1 MSLFQMSVAGGVLI
15 LFIVVIRALAIH
27 RLPKTT
33 FLALWMIA
41 ALRLL
46 LPFSIPLPFNIHIG
60 LDVFSD
66 VVQELPSGNIGS
78 PLPGENLPSYDT
90 GAAAP
95 SPATEHISTFEILWL
110 VGVLLLAL
118 YFFISYFRS
127 MQKFRMSIPD
137 NTPYIREWLTTHQIT
152 RSIEAR
158 SSDLI
163 SSPLTYGILH
173 PVILLPKKLDR
184 NDQAA
189 LKYVLT
195 HEYVHIRR
203 FDAIT
208 KLLFAAVLCIHWFN
222 PLAWVLYVLANR
234 DVELSCDAWVIR
246 MMGAKNRSSYALMLI
261 KMEERRN
268 GMSALYSH
276 FGKNAIS
283 ERIEAI
289 MKFKKTS
296 TIACALALV
305 LVVGATTAFANSD
318 VNHENTDTAQFVG
331 YTRNLGNGTEYS
343 VDNGETWISEEKYN
357 ELYPQLD
364 IVYWTYE
371 EYKEY
376 LEEQI
381 PVWQSLIGAKYK
393 NVKGEWVEW
402 TQETV
407 YQCIAQAEEELEAI
421 KNGAL
426 VSRTI
431 DGVNDPNFSITINNL
446 NSDVDVTYTTT
457 IIDQKGQEINLGSF
471 STEEERLTAVQ
482 DYCDE
487 QIRLGNMTKEYA
499 ENLINDFQ

>member
-46 LPFSIPLPFNIHIG
+46 LPLSIPMPFKIHID

-66 VVQELPSGNIGS
+66 VVQKLPSGNIGF
-78 PLPGENLPSYDT
+78 PIPGESRHAYDT
-90 GAAAP
+90 GAVVS
-95 SPATEHISTFEILWL
+95 SPAAERISIFVILWL

-118 YFFISYFRS
+118 YFSISYLRS
-127 MQKFRMSIPD
+127 MRKFRMSIPD
-137 NTPYIREWLTTHQIT
+137 NTPYIQNWLTAHQIS
-152 RSIEAR
+152 RPLAVR

-189 LKYVLT
+189 LQYVLT

-208 KLLFAAVLCIHWFN
+208 KILFAAVLCIHWFN
-222 PLAWVLYVLANR
+222 PLVWGMYVLANR
-234 DVELSCDAWVIR
+234 DTELSCDAWVIR
-246 MMGAKNRSSYALMLI
+246 MTGVKNRSSYALMLI
-261 KMEERRN
+261 KMEEKRS

-296 TIACALALV
+296 IWACILALALIA
-305 LVVGATTAFANSD
+305 GATTAFAAARTDDNMELMGLGFSTAEVGDMEAVEIGNTTLVQRVGEEGNQADNRVTNIEDMAHMD
-318 VNHENTDTAQFVG
+318 VNGTTQNAQ
-331 YTRNLGNGTEYS
+331 S
-343 VDNGETWISEEKYN
+343 M
-357 ELYPQLD
+357 D
-364 IVYWTYE
+364 IT
-371 EYKEY
+371 
-376 LEEQI
+376 
-381 PVWQSLIGAKYK
+381 
-393 NVKGEWVEW
+393 
-402 TQETV
+402 
-407 YQCIAQAEEELEAI
+407 
-421 KNGAL
+421 L
-426 VSRTI
+426 VSVSHDDESKFT
-431 DGVNDPNFSITINNL
+431 PEEWA
-446 NSDVDVTYTTT
+446 
-457 IIDQKGQEINLGSF
+457 EILK
-471 STEEERLTAVQ
+471 Q
-482 DYCDE
+482 IE
-487 QIRLGNMTKEYA
+487 QGTVHWE
-499 ENLINDFQ
+499 D

>member
-46 LPFSIPLPFNIHIG
+46 LPLSIPMPFKIHID

-66 VVQELPSGNIGS
+66 VVQKLPSGNIGF
-78 PLPGENLPSYDT
+78 PIPGESRHAYDT
-90 GAAAP
+90 GAVVS
-95 SPATEHISTFEILWL
+95 SPAAERISIFVILWL

-118 YFFISYFRS
+118 YFSISYLRS
-127 MQKFRMSIPD
+127 MRKFRMSVPD
-137 NTPYIREWLTTHQIT
+137 NTPYIREWLNAHQIV
-152 RSIEAR
+152 RPIEVR

-189 LKYVLT
+189 LQYVLT

-208 KLLFAAVLCIHWFN
+208 KILFAAVLCIHWFN
-222 PLAWVLYVLANR
+222 PLVWVMYVLANR
-234 DVELSCDAWVIR
+234 DIELSCDAWVIR
-246 MMGAKNRSSYALMLI
+246 MMGEKNRSSYALMLI
-261 KMEERRN
+261 KMEEKRS

-296 TIACALALV
+296 IWACILALALIA
-305 LVVGATTAFANSD
+305 GATTAFAAARTDDNMELMGLGFSTAEVGDMEAVEIGNTTLVQRVGEEGNQADNRVTNIEDMAHMD
-318 VNHENTDTAQFVG
+318 VNGTTQNAQ
-331 YTRNLGNGTEYS
+331 S
-343 VDNGETWISEEKYN
+343 M
-357 ELYPQLD
+357 D
-364 IVYWTYE
+364 IT
-371 EYKEY
+371 
-376 LEEQI
+376 
-381 PVWQSLIGAKYK
+381 
-393 NVKGEWVEW
+393 
-402 TQETV
+402 
-407 YQCIAQAEEELEAI
+407 
-421 KNGAL
+421 L
-426 VSRTI
+426 VSVSHDDESKFT
-431 DGVNDPNFSITINNL
+431 PEEWA
-446 NSDVDVTYTTT
+446 
-457 IIDQKGQEINLGSF
+457 EILK
-471 STEEERLTAVQ
+471 Q
-482 DYCDE
+482 IE
-487 QIRLGNMTKEYA
+487 QGTVHWE
-499 ENLINDFQ
+499 D

>member
-46 LPFSIPLPFNIHIG
+46 LPFSIPLTFNIHIG

-66 VVQELPSGNIGS
+66 VVQELPSGNIAS
-78 PLPGENLPSYDT
+78 TLPGDSPPSYDIGT
-90 GAAAP
+90 AVP

-110 VGVLLLAL
+110 VGVLLLAI
-118 YFFISYFRS
+118 YFSISYFRS
-127 MQKFRMSIPD
+127 MRKFRMSIPD
-137 NTPYIREWLTTHQIT
+137 NTPYIQNWLTAHQIS
-152 RSIEAR
+152 RPLAVR

-184 NDQAA
+184 NDQVA

-208 KLLFAAVLCIHWFN
+208 KILFAAVLCIHWFN
-222 PLAWVLYVLANR
+222 PFVWVMYVLANR
-234 DVELSCDAWVIR
+234 DMELSCDAWVIR

-261 KMEERRN
+261 KMEEKRS

-296 TIACALALV
+296 ILACAFALV
-305 LVVGATTAFANSD
+305 LVVGATTAFATSSGAWQEFD
-318 VNHENTDTAQFVG
+318 LEDL
-331 YTRNLGNGTEYS
+331 NLTEGDIGTETDSMKIIDPTSTQAQIKDTDEMNLTEGKVGTESSGMKIIDTSNTQGQIMDIDDLNLVEGDVGTENGNLKMFEYTPEEWNDIQQKI
-343 VDNGETWISEEKYN
+343 DNGEI
-357 ELYPQLD
+357 
-364 IVYWTYE
+364 
-371 EYKEY
+371 
-376 LEEQI
+376 
-381 PVWQSLIGAKYK
+381 VWQH
-393 NVKGEWVEW
+393 
-402 TQETV
+402 
-407 YQCIAQAEEELEAI
+407 
-421 KNGAL
+421 
-426 VSRTI
+426 
-431 DGVNDPNFSITINNL
+431 
-446 NSDVDVTYTTT
+446 
-457 IIDQKGQEINLGSF
+457 
-471 STEEERLTAVQ
+471 
-482 DYCDE
+482 
-487 QIRLGNMTKEYA
+487 
-499 ENLINDFQ
+499 

>member
-46 LPFSIPLPFNIHIG
+46 LPFSIPLTFNIHIG

-66 VVQELPSGNIGS
+66 VVQELPSGNIAS
-78 PLPGENLPSYDT
+78 TLPGDSPPSYDIGT
-90 GAAAP
+90 AVP

-110 VGVLLLAL
+110 VGVLLLAI
-118 YFFISYFRS
+118 YFSISYFRS
-127 MQKFRMSIPD
+127 MRKFRMSIPD
-137 NTPYIREWLTTHQIT
+137 NTPYIQNWLTAHQIS
-152 RSIEAR
+152 RPLAVR

-184 NDQAA
+184 NDQVA

-208 KLLFAAVLCIHWFN
+208 KSLFAAVLCIHWFN
-222 PLAWVLYVLANR
+222 PFVWVMYVLANR
-234 DVELSCDAWVIR
+234 DMELSCDAWVIR

-268 GMSALYSH
+268 GMSALCSH

-296 TIACALALV
+296 ILACAFALV
-305 LVVGATTAFANSD
+305 LVVGATTAFATSTGAWREFD
-318 VNHENTDTAQFVG
+318 LDDL
-331 YTRNLGNGTEYS
+331 NLTEGHTGTETDNMKIVDSEDIPDQVKDLDQFDLTEGQVGTQSNGMKMIDPSDTRGQILDTDDLNLVEGNVGTETSSMKMFEYTPEEWNDIQQKI
-343 VDNGETWISEEKYN
+343 DNGE
-357 ELYPQLD
+357 L
-364 IVYWTYE
+364 
-371 EYKEY
+371 
-376 LEEQI
+376 
-381 PVWQSLIGAKYK
+381 VWQY
-393 NVKGEWVEW
+393 
-402 TQETV
+402 
-407 YQCIAQAEEELEAI
+407 
-421 KNGAL
+421 
-426 VSRTI
+426 
-431 DGVNDPNFSITINNL
+431 
-446 NSDVDVTYTTT
+446 
-457 IIDQKGQEINLGSF
+457 
-471 STEEERLTAVQ
+471 
-482 DYCDE
+482 
-487 QIRLGNMTKEYA
+487 
-499 ENLINDFQ
+499 

>member
-15 LFIVVIRALAIH
+15 LFIVLIRALAIH

-66 VVQELPSGNIGS
+66 VVQELPSGNIAS
-78 PLPGENLPSYDT
+78 TLPGDSPPSYDIGT
-90 GAAAP
+90 AVP

-110 VGVLLLAL
+110 VGVLLLAI
-118 YFFISYFRS
+118 YFSISYFRS
-127 MQKFRMSIPD
+127 MRKFRMSIPD
-137 NTPYIREWLTTHQIT
+137 NTPYIQNWLTAHQIS
-152 RSIEAR
+152 RPLAVR

-189 LKYVLT
+189 LQYVLT

-208 KLLFAAVLCIHWFN
+208 KILFAAVLCIHWFN
-222 PLAWVLYVLANR
+222 PLVWGMYVLANR
-234 DVELSCDAWVIR
+234 DTELSCDAWVIR
-246 MMGAKNRSSYALMLI
+246 MTGVKNRSSYALMLI

-268 GMSALYSH
+268 GMSALWNH

-296 TIACALALV
+296 IWACILALALIA
-305 LVVGATTAFANSD
+305 GATTAFAAARTDDNMELMGLGFSTAEVGDMEAVEIGNTTLVQRVGEEGNQADNRVTNIEDMAHMD
-318 VNHENTDTAQFVG
+318 VNGTTQNAQ
-331 YTRNLGNGTEYS
+331 S
-343 VDNGETWISEEKYN
+343 M
-357 ELYPQLD
+357 D
-364 IVYWTYE
+364 IT
-371 EYKEY
+371 
-376 LEEQI
+376 
-381 PVWQSLIGAKYK
+381 
-393 NVKGEWVEW
+393 
-402 TQETV
+402 
-407 YQCIAQAEEELEAI
+407 
-421 KNGAL
+421 L
-426 VSRTI
+426 VSVSHDDESKFT
-431 DGVNDPNFSITINNL
+431 PEEWA
-446 NSDVDVTYTTT
+446 
-457 IIDQKGQEINLGSF
+457 EILK
-471 STEEERLTAVQ
+471 Q
-482 DYCDE
+482 IE
-487 QIRLGNMTKEYA
+487 QGTVHWE
-499 ENLINDFQ
+499 D

>member
-46 LPFSIPLPFNIHIG
+46 LPLSIPMPFKIHID

-66 VVQELPSGNIGS
+66 VVQKLPSGNIGF
-78 PLPGENLPSYDT
+78 PIPGESRHAYDT
-90 GAAAP
+90 GAVVS
-95 SPATEHISTFEILWL
+95 SPAAERISIFVILWL

-118 YFFISYFRS
+118 YFSISYLRS
-127 MQKFRMSIPD
+127 MRKFRMSVPD
-137 NTPYIREWLTTHQIT
+137 NTPYIREWLNAHQIV
-152 RSIEAR
+152 RPIEVR

-208 KLLFAAVLCIHWFN
+208 KILFAAVLCIHWFN
-222 PLAWVLYVLANR
+222 PFVWVMYVLANR
-234 DVELSCDAWVIR
+234 DMELSCDAWVIR
-246 MMGAKNRSSYALMLI
+246 MMGEKNRSSYALMLI
-261 KMEERRN
+261 KMEERRS

-296 TIACALALV
+296 ILACTLALALIA
-305 LVVGATTAFANSD
+305 GATTAFAAARTDDNMELMGLGFSTAEVGDMEAVEIGNTTLVQRVGEEGNQADNRVTNIEDMAHMD
-318 VNHENTDTAQFVG
+318 VNGTTQNAQ
-331 YTRNLGNGTEYS
+331 S
-343 VDNGETWISEEKYN
+343 M
-357 ELYPQLD
+357 D
-364 IVYWTYE
+364 IT
-371 EYKEY
+371 
-376 LEEQI
+376 
-381 PVWQSLIGAKYK
+381 
-393 NVKGEWVEW
+393 
-402 TQETV
+402 
-407 YQCIAQAEEELEAI
+407 
-421 KNGAL
+421 L
-426 VSRTI
+426 VSVSHDDESKFT
-431 DGVNDPNFSITINNL
+431 PEEWA
-446 NSDVDVTYTTT
+446 
-457 IIDQKGQEINLGSF
+457 EILK
-471 STEEERLTAVQ
+471 Q
-482 DYCDE
+482 IE
-487 QIRLGNMTKEYA
+487 QGTVHWE
-499 ENLINDFQ
+499 D

>member
-60 LDVFSD
+60 LDIFSD
-66 VVQELPSGNIGS
+66 VVQELPSGNIAS
-78 PLPGENLPSYDT
+78 TLPGDSPPSYDIGT
-90 GAAAP
+90 AVP

-110 VGVLLLAL
+110 VGVLLLAI
-118 YFFISYFRS
+118 YFSISYFRS
-127 MQKFRMSIPD
+127 MRKFRMSIPD
-137 NTPYIREWLTTHQIT
+137 NTPYIQNWLTAHQIS
-152 RSIEAR
+152 RPLAVR

-208 KLLFAAVLCIHWFN
+208 KILFAAVLCIHWFN
-222 PLAWVLYVLANR
+222 PLVWVMYVLANR
-234 DVELSCDAWVIR
+234 DMELSCDAWVIR
-246 MMGAKNRSSYALMLI
+246 MLGEKNRSSYALMLI

-268 GMSALYSH
+268 GMSALCSH
-276 FGKNAIS
+276 LGKNAIS

-296 TIACALALV
+296 ILACAFALV
-305 LVVGATTAFANSD
+305 LVVGATTAFATSTGAWQEFD
-318 VNHENTDTAQFVG
+318 LEDL
-331 YTRNLGNGTEYS
+331 NLTEGHSGTETDNMKIVDSEDIPDQVKDLDQFDLTEGQVGTQSNGMKMIDPSDTRGQILDTDDLNLVEGNVGTETSSMKMFEYTPEEWNDIQQKI
-343 VDNGETWISEEKYN
+343 DNGE
-357 ELYPQLD
+357 L
-364 IVYWTYE
+364 
-371 EYKEY
+371 
-376 LEEQI
+376 
-381 PVWQSLIGAKYK
+381 VWQY
-393 NVKGEWVEW
+393 
-402 TQETV
+402 
-407 YQCIAQAEEELEAI
+407 
-421 KNGAL
+421 
-426 VSRTI
+426 
-431 DGVNDPNFSITINNL
+431 
-446 NSDVDVTYTTT
+446 
-457 IIDQKGQEINLGSF
+457 
-471 STEEERLTAVQ
+471 
-482 DYCDE
+482 
-487 QIRLGNMTKEYA
+487 
-499 ENLINDFQ
+499 

>member
-66 VVQELPSGNIGS
+66 VVQELPSGNIAS
-78 PLPGENLPSYDT
+78 TLPGDSPPSYDIGT
-90 GAAAP
+90 AVP

-110 VGVLLLAL
+110 VGVLLLAI
-118 YFFISYFRS
+118 YFSISYFRS
-127 MQKFRMSIPD
+127 MRKFRMSIPD
-137 NTPYIREWLTTHQIT
+137 NTPYIQNWLTAHQIS
-152 RSIEAR
+152 RPLAVR

-184 NDQAA
+184 NDQVA

-208 KLLFAAVLCIHWFN
+208 KILFAAVLCIHWFN
-222 PLAWVLYVLANR
+222 PFVWVMYVLANR
-234 DVELSCDAWVIR
+234 DIELSCDAWVIR
-246 MMGAKNRSSYALMLI
+246 MMGEKKRSSYALMLI

-268 GMSALYSH
+268 GMSALCSH

-296 TIACALALV
+296 ILACAFALV
-305 LVVGATTAFANSD
+305 LVVGATTAFATSSGAWQEFD
-318 VNHENTDTAQFVG
+318 LDDL
-331 YTRNLGNGTEYS
+331 NLTEGHTGTETDNMKIVDSEGIPDQVKDLDQFNLTEGQVGTQSNGMKMIDPSDTRGQILDTDDLDLVEGNVGTENSSMKMFEYTPEEWNDIQQKI
-343 VDNGETWISEEKYN
+343 DNGEI
-357 ELYPQLD
+357 
-364 IVYWTYE
+364 
-371 EYKEY
+371 
-376 LEEQI
+376 
-381 PVWQSLIGAKYK
+381 VWQH
-393 NVKGEWVEW
+393 
-402 TQETV
+402 
-407 YQCIAQAEEELEAI
+407 
-421 KNGAL
+421 
-426 VSRTI
+426 
-431 DGVNDPNFSITINNL
+431 
-446 NSDVDVTYTTT
+446 
-457 IIDQKGQEINLGSF
+457 
-471 STEEERLTAVQ
+471 
-482 DYCDE
+482 
-487 QIRLGNMTKEYA
+487 
-499 ENLINDFQ
+499 

>member
-46 LPFSIPLPFNIHIG
+46 LPFSIPLTFNIHIG

-66 VVQELPSGNIGS
+66 VVQELPSGNIAS
-78 PLPGENLPSYDT
+78 TLPGDSPPSYDIGT
-90 GAAAP
+90 AVP

-110 VGVLLLAL
+110 VGVLLLAI
-118 YFFISYFRS
+118 YFSISYFRS
-127 MQKFRMSIPD
+127 MRKFRMSIPD
-137 NTPYIREWLTTHQIT
+137 NTPYIQNWLTAHQIS
-152 RSIEAR
+152 RPLAVR

-184 NDQAA
+184 NDQVA

-208 KLLFAAVLCIHWFN
+208 KILFAAVLCIHWFN
-222 PLAWVLYVLANR
+222 PFVWVMYVLANR
-234 DVELSCDAWVIR
+234 DIELSCDAWVIR
-246 MMGAKNRSSYALMLI
+246 MMGEKNRSSYALMLI
-261 KMEERRN
+261 KMEEKRS

-296 TIACALALV
+296 ILACAFALV
-305 LVVGATTAFANSD
+305 LVVGATTAFATSSGAWQEFD
-318 VNHENTDTAQFVG
+318 LDDL
-331 YTRNLGNGTEYS
+331 NLTEGHTGTETDNMKI
-343 VDNGETWISEEKYN
+343 VDSEGIPDQVKDLDQFDLTEGQVGTQSNGMKMIDPSDTRGQILDTDDLDLVEGNVGTETSSMKMFEYTPEEWNDIQQKIDNSE
-357 ELYPQLD
+357 L
-364 IVYWTYE
+364 
-371 EYKEY
+371 
-376 LEEQI
+376 
-381 PVWQSLIGAKYK
+381 VWQY
-393 NVKGEWVEW
+393 
-402 TQETV
+402 
-407 YQCIAQAEEELEAI
+407 
-421 KNGAL
+421 
-426 VSRTI
+426 
-431 DGVNDPNFSITINNL
+431 
-446 NSDVDVTYTTT
+446 
-457 IIDQKGQEINLGSF
+457 
-471 STEEERLTAVQ
+471 
-482 DYCDE
+482 
-487 QIRLGNMTKEYA
+487 
-499 ENLINDFQ
+499 

>member
-46 LPFSIPLPFNIHIG
+46 LPLSIPMPFKIHID

-66 VVQELPSGNIGS
+66 VVQKLPSGNIGF
-78 PLPGENLPSYDT
+78 PIPGESRHAYDT
-90 GAAAP
+90 GAVVS
-95 SPATEHISTFEILWL
+95 SPAAERISIFVILWL

-118 YFFISYFRS
+118 YFSISYLRS
-127 MQKFRMSIPD
+127 MRKFRMSVPD
-137 NTPYIREWLTTHQIT
+137 NTPYIREWLNAHQIV
-152 RSIEAR
+152 RPIEVR

-189 LKYVLT
+189 LQYVLT

-208 KLLFAAVLCIHWFN
+208 KILFAAMLCIHWFN
-222 PLAWVLYVLANR
+222 PLVWGMYVLANR
-234 DVELSCDAWVIR
+234 DTELSCDAWVIR
-246 MMGAKNRSSYALMLI
+246 MTGVKNRSSYALMLI

-268 GMSALYSH
+268 GMSALWNH

-296 TIACALALV
+296 IWACILALALIA
-305 LVVGATTAFANSD
+305 GATTAFAAARTDDNMELMGLGFSTAEVGDMEAVEIGNTTLVQRVGEEGNQADNRVTNIEDMAHMD
-318 VNHENTDTAQFVG
+318 VNGTTQNAQ
-331 YTRNLGNGTEYS
+331 S
-343 VDNGETWISEEKYN
+343 M
-357 ELYPQLD
+357 D
-364 IVYWTYE
+364 IT
-371 EYKEY
+371 
-376 LEEQI
+376 
-381 PVWQSLIGAKYK
+381 
-393 NVKGEWVEW
+393 
-402 TQETV
+402 
-407 YQCIAQAEEELEAI
+407 
-421 KNGAL
+421 L
-426 VSRTI
+426 VSVSHDDESKFT
-431 DGVNDPNFSITINNL
+431 PEEWA
-446 NSDVDVTYTTT
+446 
-457 IIDQKGQEINLGSF
+457 EILK
-471 STEEERLTAVQ
+471 Q
-482 DYCDE
+482 IE
-487 QIRLGNMTKEYA
+487 QGTVHWE
-499 ENLINDFQ
+499 D

>member
-46 LPFSIPLPFNIHIG
+46 LPFSIPLTFNIHIG

-66 VVQELPSGNIGS
+66 VVQELPSGNIAS
-78 PLPGENLPSYDT
+78 TLPGDSPPSYDIGT
-90 GAAAP
+90 AVP

-110 VGVLLLAL
+110 VGVLLLAI
-118 YFFISYFRS
+118 YFSISYFRS
-127 MQKFRMSIPD
+127 MRKFRMSIPD
-137 NTPYIREWLTTHQIT
+137 NTPYIQNWLTAHQIS
-152 RSIEAR
+152 RPLAVR

-184 NDQAA
+184 NDQVA

-208 KLLFAAVLCIHWFN
+208 KILFAAVLCIHWFN
-222 PLAWVLYVLANR
+222 PLVWVMYVLANR
-234 DVELSCDAWVIR
+234 DMELSCDAWVIR
-246 MMGAKNRSSYALMLI
+246 MMGEKNRSSYALMLI
-261 KMEERRN
+261 KMEEKRS

-296 TIACALALV
+296 ILACAFALV
-305 LVVGATTAFANSD
+305 LVVGATTAFATSTGAWREFD
-318 VNHENTDTAQFVG
+318 LDDL
-331 YTRNLGNGTEYS
+331 NLTEGHTGTETDNMKI
-343 VDNGETWISEEKYN
+343 VDSEDIPDQVKDLDQFDLTEGQVGTQSNGMKMIDPSDTRGQILDTDDLNLVEGNVGTETSSMKMFEYTPEEWNDIQQKIDNSE
-357 ELYPQLD
+357 L
-364 IVYWTYE
+364 
-371 EYKEY
+371 
-376 LEEQI
+376 
-381 PVWQSLIGAKYK
+381 VWQY
-393 NVKGEWVEW
+393 
-402 TQETV
+402 
-407 YQCIAQAEEELEAI
+407 
-421 KNGAL
+421 
-426 VSRTI
+426 
-431 DGVNDPNFSITINNL
+431 
-446 NSDVDVTYTTT
+446 
-457 IIDQKGQEINLGSF
+457 
-471 STEEERLTAVQ
+471 
-482 DYCDE
+482 
-487 QIRLGNMTKEYA
+487 
-499 ENLINDFQ
+499 

>member
-46 LPFSIPLPFNIHIG
+46 LPFSIPLTFNIHIG

-66 VVQELPSGNIGS
+66 VVQELPSGNIAS
-78 PLPGENLPSYDT
+78 TLPGDSPPSYDIGT
-90 GAAAP
+90 AVP

-110 VGVLLLAL
+110 VGVLLLAI
-118 YFFISYFRS
+118 YFSISYFRS
-127 MQKFRMSIPD
+127 MRKFRMSIPD
-137 NTPYIREWLTTHQIT
+137 NTPYIQNWLTAHQIS
-152 RSIEAR
+152 RPLAVR

-184 NDQAA
+184 NDQVA

-208 KLLFAAVLCIHWFN
+208 KILFAAVLCIHWFN
-222 PLAWVLYVLANR
+222 PFVWVMYVLANR
-234 DVELSCDAWVIR
+234 DIELSCDAWVIR

-268 GMSALYSH
+268 GMSALWNH

-296 TIACALALV
+296 ILACAFALV
-305 LVVGATTAFANSD
+305 LVVGATTAFATSTGAWREFD
-318 VNHENTDTAQFVG
+318 LDDL
-331 YTRNLGNGTEYS
+331 NLTEGHTGTETDNMKI
-343 VDNGETWISEEKYN
+343 VDSEDIPDQVKDLDQFDLTEGQVGTQSNGMKMIDPSDTRGQILDTDDLNLVEGNVGTETSSMKMFEYTPEEWNDIRQKIDNSE
-357 ELYPQLD
+357 L
-364 IVYWTYE
+364 
-371 EYKEY
+371 
-376 LEEQI
+376 
-381 PVWQSLIGAKYK
+381 VWQY
-393 NVKGEWVEW
+393 
-402 TQETV
+402 
-407 YQCIAQAEEELEAI
+407 
-421 KNGAL
+421 
-426 VSRTI
+426 
-431 DGVNDPNFSITINNL
+431 
-446 NSDVDVTYTTT
+446 
-457 IIDQKGQEINLGSF
+457 
-471 STEEERLTAVQ
+471 
-482 DYCDE
+482 
-487 QIRLGNMTKEYA
+487 
-499 ENLINDFQ
+499 

>member
-46 LPFSIPLPFNIHIG
+46 LPFSIPLTFNIHIG

-66 VVQELPSGNIGS
+66 VVQELPSGNIAS
-78 PLPGENLPSYDT
+78 TLPGDSPPSYDIGT
-90 GAAAP
+90 AVP

-110 VGVLLLAL
+110 VGVLLLAI
-118 YFFISYFRS
+118 YFSISYFRS
-127 MQKFRMSIPD
+127 MRKFRMSIPD
-137 NTPYIREWLTTHQIT
+137 NTPYIQNWLTAHQIS
-152 RSIEAR
+152 RPLAVR

-184 NDQAA
+184 NDQVA

-208 KLLFAAVLCIHWFN
+208 KILFAAVLCIHWFN
-222 PLAWVLYVLANR
+222 PFVWVMYVLANR
-234 DVELSCDAWVIR
+234 DMELSCDAWVIR

-268 GMSALYSH
+268 GMSALCSH
-276 FGKNAIS
+276 FGKNAIT

-296 TIACALALV
+296 ILACAFALV
-305 LVVGATTAFANSD
+305 LVVGATTAFATSSGAWQEFD
-318 VNHENTDTAQFVG
+318 LDDL
-331 YTRNLGNGTEYS
+331 NLTEGHTGTETDNMKIVDSEGIPDQVKDLDQFNLTEGQVGTQSNGMKMIDPSDTRGQILDTDDLDLVEGNVGTENSSMKMFEYTPEEWNDIQQKI
-343 VDNGETWISEEKYN
+343 DNGEI
-357 ELYPQLD
+357 
-364 IVYWTYE
+364 
-371 EYKEY
+371 
-376 LEEQI
+376 
-381 PVWQSLIGAKYK
+381 VWQH
-393 NVKGEWVEW
+393 
-402 TQETV
+402 
-407 YQCIAQAEEELEAI
+407 
-421 KNGAL
+421 
-426 VSRTI
+426 
-431 DGVNDPNFSITINNL
+431 
-446 NSDVDVTYTTT
+446 
-457 IIDQKGQEINLGSF
+457 
-471 STEEERLTAVQ
+471 
-482 DYCDE
+482 
-487 QIRLGNMTKEYA
+487 
-499 ENLINDFQ
+499 

>member
-46 LPFSIPLPFNIHIG
+46 LPFSIPLTFNIHIG

-66 VVQELPSGNIGS
+66 VVQELPSGNIAS
-78 PLPGENLPSYDT
+78 TLPGDSPPSYDIGT
-90 GAAAP
+90 AVP

-110 VGVLLLAL
+110 VGVLLLAI
-118 YFFISYFRS
+118 YFSISYFRS
-127 MQKFRMSIPD
+127 MRKFRMSIPD
-137 NTPYIREWLTTHQIT
+137 NTPYIQNWLTAHQIS
-152 RSIEAR
+152 RPLAVR

-184 NDQAA
+184 NDQVA

-208 KLLFAAVLCIHWFN
+208 KILFAAVLCIHWFN
-222 PLAWVLYVLANR
+222 PFVWVMYVLANR
-234 DVELSCDAWVIR
+234 DMELSCDAWVIR

-268 GMSALYSH
+268 GMSALCSH

-296 TIACALALV
+296 ILACAFALV
-305 LVVGATTAFANSD
+305 LVVGATTAFATSTGAWREFD
-318 VNHENTDTAQFVG
+318 LDDL
-331 YTRNLGNGTEYS
+331 NLTEGHTGTETDNMKI
-343 VDNGETWISEEKYN
+343 VDSEDIPDQVKDLDQFELTEGQVGTQSNGMKMIDPSDTRGQILDTDDLNLVEGNVGTETSSMKMFEYTPEEWNDIQQKIDNSE
-357 ELYPQLD
+357 L
-364 IVYWTYE
+364 
-371 EYKEY
+371 
-376 LEEQI
+376 
-381 PVWQSLIGAKYK
+381 VWQY
-393 NVKGEWVEW
+393 
-402 TQETV
+402 
-407 YQCIAQAEEELEAI
+407 
-421 KNGAL
+421 
-426 VSRTI
+426 
-431 DGVNDPNFSITINNL
+431 
-446 NSDVDVTYTTT
+446 
-457 IIDQKGQEINLGSF
+457 
-471 STEEERLTAVQ
+471 
-482 DYCDE
+482 
-487 QIRLGNMTKEYA
+487 
-499 ENLINDFQ
+499 

>member
-66 VVQELPSGNIGS
+66 VVQELPSGNIAS
-78 PLPGENLPSYDT
+78 TLPGDSPPSYDIGT
-90 GAAAP
+90 AVP

-110 VGVLLLAL
+110 VGVLLLAI
-118 YFFISYFRS
+118 YFSISYFRS
-127 MQKFRMSIPD
+127 MRKFRMSIPD
-137 NTPYIREWLTTHQIT
+137 NTPYIQNWLTAHQIS
-152 RSIEAR
+152 RPLAVR

-184 NDQAA
+184 NDQVA

-208 KLLFAAVLCIHWFN
+208 KILFAAVLCIHWFN
-222 PLAWVLYVLANR
+222 PFVWVMYVLANR
-234 DVELSCDAWVIR
+234 DMELSCDAWVIR

-261 KMEERRN
+261 KMEEKRS

-296 TIACALALV
+296 ILACTLALALIA
-305 LVVGATTAFANSD
+305 GATTAFAASSGAWQEFD
-318 VNHENTDTAQFVG
+318 LEDL
-331 YTRNLGNGTEYS
+331 NLTEGDIGTETDSMKIIDPTSTQAQIKDTDEMNLTEGKVGTESSGMKIIDTSNTQGQIMDIDDLNLVEGDVGTENGNLKMFEYTPEEWNDIQQKI
-343 VDNGETWISEEKYN
+343 DNGEI
-357 ELYPQLD
+357 
-364 IVYWTYE
+364 
-371 EYKEY
+371 
-376 LEEQI
+376 
-381 PVWQSLIGAKYK
+381 VWQH
-393 NVKGEWVEW
+393 
-402 TQETV
+402 
-407 YQCIAQAEEELEAI
+407 
-421 KNGAL
+421 
-426 VSRTI
+426 
-431 DGVNDPNFSITINNL
+431 
-446 NSDVDVTYTTT
+446 
-457 IIDQKGQEINLGSF
+457 
-471 STEEERLTAVQ
+471 
-482 DYCDE
+482 
-487 QIRLGNMTKEYA
+487 
-499 ENLINDFQ
+499 

>member
-46 LPFSIPLPFNIHIG
+46 LPFSIPLTFNIHIG

-66 VVQELPSGNIGS
+66 VVQELPSGNIAS
-78 PLPGENLPSYDT
+78 TLPGDSPPSYDIGT
-90 GAAAP
+90 AVP

-110 VGVLLLAL
+110 VGVLLLAI
-118 YFFISYFRS
+118 YFSISYFRS
-127 MQKFRMSIPD
+127 MRKFRMSIPD
-137 NTPYIREWLTTHQIT
+137 NTPYIQNWLTAHQIS
-152 RSIEAR
+152 RPLAVR

-208 KLLFAAVLCIHWFN
+208 KILFAAVLCIHWFN
-222 PLAWVLYVLANR
+222 PFVWVMYVLANR
-234 DVELSCDAWVIR
+234 DMELSCDAWVIR

-268 GMSALYSH
+268 GMSALCSH
-276 FGKNAIS
+276 FGKNAIT

-289 MKFKKTS
+289 MKFKKATAVAS
-296 TIACALALV
+296 ALALV
-305 LVVGATTAFANSD
+305 LVVGATTAFAASSGAWQEFD
-318 VNHENTDTAQFVG
+318 LEDL
-331 YTRNLGNGTEYS
+331 NLTEGDIGTETDSMKIIDPTSTQAQIKDTDEMNLTEGKVGTGSSGMKIIDTSNTQGQIMDIDDLNLVEGDVGTENGNLKMFEYTPEEWNDIQQKI
-343 VDNGETWISEEKYN
+343 DNGEI
-357 ELYPQLD
+357 
-364 IVYWTYE
+364 
-371 EYKEY
+371 
-376 LEEQI
+376 
-381 PVWQSLIGAKYK
+381 VWQH
-393 NVKGEWVEW
+393 
-402 TQETV
+402 
-407 YQCIAQAEEELEAI
+407 
-421 KNGAL
+421 
-426 VSRTI
+426 
-431 DGVNDPNFSITINNL
+431 
-446 NSDVDVTYTTT
+446 
-457 IIDQKGQEINLGSF
+457 
-471 STEEERLTAVQ
+471 
-482 DYCDE
+482 
-487 QIRLGNMTKEYA
+487 
-499 ENLINDFQ
+499 

>member
-66 VVQELPSGNIGS
+66 VVQELPSGNIAS
-78 PLPGENLPSYDT
+78 TLPGDSPPSYDIGT
-90 GAAAP
+90 AVP

-110 VGVLLLAL
+110 VGVLLLAI
-118 YFFISYFRS
+118 YFSISYFRS
-127 MQKFRMSIPD
+127 MRKFRMSIPD
-137 NTPYIREWLTTHQIT
+137 NTPYIQNWLTAHQIS
-152 RSIEAR
+152 RPLAVR

-208 KLLFAAVLCIHWFN
+208 KILFAAVLCIHWFN
-222 PLAWVLYVLANR
+222 PFVWVMYVLANR
-234 DVELSCDAWVIR
+234 DMELSCDAWVIR
-246 MMGAKNRSSYALMLI
+246 MLGEKNRSSYALMLI
-261 KMEERRN
+261 KMEERRS
-268 GMSALYSH
+268 GMSALCSH
-276 FGKNAIS
+276 LGKNAIS

-296 TIACALALV
+296 ILACAFALV
-305 LVVGATTAFANSD
+305 LVVGATTAFATSTGAWQEFD
-318 VNHENTDTAQFVG
+318 LEDL
-331 YTRNLGNGTEYS
+331 NLTEGDIGTETDSMKIIDPTSTQAQIKDTDEMNLTEGKVGTESSGMKIIDTSNTQGQIMDIDDLNLVEGDVGTENGNLKMFEYTPEEWNDIQQKI
-343 VDNGETWISEEKYN
+343 DNGEI
-357 ELYPQLD
+357 
-364 IVYWTYE
+364 
-371 EYKEY
+371 
-376 LEEQI
+376 
-381 PVWQSLIGAKYK
+381 VWQH
-393 NVKGEWVEW
+393 
-402 TQETV
+402 
-407 YQCIAQAEEELEAI
+407 
-421 KNGAL
+421 
-426 VSRTI
+426 
-431 DGVNDPNFSITINNL
+431 
-446 NSDVDVTYTTT
+446 
-457 IIDQKGQEINLGSF
+457 
-471 STEEERLTAVQ
+471 
-482 DYCDE
+482 
-487 QIRLGNMTKEYA
+487 
-499 ENLINDFQ
+499 

>member
-1 MSLFQMSVAGGVLI
+1 MSVAGGVLI

-78 PLPGENLPSYDT
+78 PLPGESLPSYDT

-95 SPATEHISTFEILWL
+95 SPATEHISIFVILWL
-110 VGVLLLAL
+110 VGVLLLAI
-118 YFFISYFRS
+118 YFSISYFRS
-127 MQKFRMSIPD
+127 MRKFRMSIPD
-137 NTPYIREWLTTHQIT
+137 NTPYIQNWLTAHQIS
-152 RSIEAR
+152 RPLAVR

-208 KLLFAAVLCIHWFN
+208 KILFAAVLCIHWFN
-222 PLAWVLYVLANR
+222 PLVWGMYVLANR
-234 DVELSCDAWVIR
+234 DTELSCDAWVIR
-246 MMGAKNRSSYALMLI
+246 MTGVKNRSSYALMLI

-268 GMSALYSH
+268 GMSALWNH

-296 TIACALALV
+296 ILACTLALALIA
-305 LVVGATTAFANSD
+305 GATTAFAAARTDDNMELMGLGFSTAEVGDMEAVEIGNTTLVQRVGEEGNQADNRVTNIEDMAHMD
-318 VNHENTDTAQFVG
+318 VNGTTQNAQ
-331 YTRNLGNGTEYS
+331 S
-343 VDNGETWISEEKYN
+343 M
-357 ELYPQLD
+357 D
-364 IVYWTYE
+364 IT
-371 EYKEY
+371 
-376 LEEQI
+376 
-381 PVWQSLIGAKYK
+381 
-393 NVKGEWVEW
+393 
-402 TQETV
+402 
-407 YQCIAQAEEELEAI
+407 
-421 KNGAL
+421 L
-426 VSRTI
+426 VSVSHDDESKFT
-431 DGVNDPNFSITINNL
+431 PEEWA
-446 NSDVDVTYTTT
+446 
-457 IIDQKGQEINLGSF
+457 EILK
-471 STEEERLTAVQ
+471 Q
-482 DYCDE
+482 IE
-487 QIRLGNMTKEYA
+487 QGTVHWE
-499 ENLINDFQ
+499 D

>member
-66 VVQELPSGNIGS
+66 VVQELPSGNIAS
-78 PLPGENLPSYDT
+78 TLPGDSPPSYDIGT
-90 GAAAP
+90 AVP

-127 MQKFRMSIPD
+127 MRKFRMSIPD
-137 NTPYIREWLTTHQIT
+137 NTPYIQNWLIAHQIS
-152 RSIEAR
+152 RPLVVR

-184 NDQAA
+184 NDQVA

-208 KLLFAAVLCIHWFN
+208 KILFAAVLCIHWFN
-222 PLAWVLYVLANR
+222 PLVWVMYVLANR
-234 DVELSCDAWVIR
+234 DMELSCDAWVIR

-268 GMSALYSH
+268 GMSALCSH

-305 LVVGATTAFANSD
+305 VVVGATTAFAASA
-318 VNHENTDTAQFVG
+318 NTATQPEQDDT
-331 YTRNLGNGTEYS
+331 S
-343 VDNGETWISEEKYN
+343 
-357 ELYPQLD
+357 
-364 IVYWTYE
+364 
-371 EYKEY
+371 
-376 LEEQI
+376 
-381 PVWQSLIGAKYK
+381 
-393 NVKGEWVEW
+393 
-402 TQETV
+402 
-407 YQCIAQAEEELEAI
+407 
-421 KNGAL
+421 
-426 VSRTI
+426 SRTI
-431 DGVNDPNFSITINNL
+431 TGMTYDNSNLVGIDLNGVGNNSNYEVQL
-446 NSDVDVTYTTT
+446 VGGDKSTDTTT
-457 IIDQKGQEINLGSF
+457 PISMDDAQSMDSADLLLEAGDL
-471 STEEERLTAVQ
+471 
-482 DYCDE
+482 
-487 QIRLGNMTKEYA
+487 
-499 ENLINDFQ
+499 NLISVSHDDESKFTPEAWAEILKQIEQGTVYWED

>member
-66 VVQELPSGNIGS
+66 VVQELPSGNIAS
-78 PLPGENLPSYDT
+78 TLPGDSPPSYDIGT
-90 GAAAP
+90 AVP

-127 MQKFRMSIPD
+127 MRKFRMSIPD
-137 NTPYIREWLTTHQIT
+137 NTPYIQNWLTAHQIS
-152 RSIEAR
+152 RPLVVR

-208 KLLFAAVLCIHWFN
+208 KILFAAVLCIHWFN
-222 PLAWVLYVLANR
+222 PFVWVMYVLANR
-234 DVELSCDAWVIR
+234 DMELSCDAWVIR

-261 KMEERRN
+261 KMEEKRS

-296 TIACALALV
+296 ILACTLALALIA
-305 LVVGATTAFANSD
+305 GATTAFAAARTDDNMELMGLGFSTAEVGDMEAVEIGNTTLVQRVGEEGNQADNRVTNIEDMAHMD
-318 VNHENTDTAQFVG
+318 VNGTTQNAQ
-331 YTRNLGNGTEYS
+331 S
-343 VDNGETWISEEKYN
+343 M
-357 ELYPQLD
+357 D
-364 IVYWTYE
+364 IT
-371 EYKEY
+371 
-376 LEEQI
+376 
-381 PVWQSLIGAKYK
+381 
-393 NVKGEWVEW
+393 
-402 TQETV
+402 
-407 YQCIAQAEEELEAI
+407 
-421 KNGAL
+421 L
-426 VSRTI
+426 VSVSHDDESKFT
-431 DGVNDPNFSITINNL
+431 PEEWA
-446 NSDVDVTYTTT
+446 
-457 IIDQKGQEINLGSF
+457 EILK
-471 STEEERLTAVQ
+471 Q
-482 DYCDE
+482 IE
-487 QIRLGNMTKEYA
+487 QGTVHWE
-499 ENLINDFQ
+499 D